1 MDNELLTESIGWAAS
16 VILLATLIRQIVKQA
31 QAEHPETLSTWLFVG
46 QAAASILFV
55 IYSALVGNTIFVI
68 TNSCLLLTALAGQWV
83 SRRKR
88 RRATSAGN

>member
-1 MDNELLTESIGWAAS
+1 MGDELLTECVGWAAS